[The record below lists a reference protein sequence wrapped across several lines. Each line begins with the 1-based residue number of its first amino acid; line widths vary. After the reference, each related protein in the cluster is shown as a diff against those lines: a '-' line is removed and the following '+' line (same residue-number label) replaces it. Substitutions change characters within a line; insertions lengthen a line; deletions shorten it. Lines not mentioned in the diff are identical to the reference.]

1 VTANDWATVAS
12 LATALGTLVL
22 AVATFSSVRSGNRT
36 ARAAEQSLQ
45 EGLRPLLLSSHMEDQ
60 PLKISFLDRRWMRI
74 PGGCAVTGVGGG
86 DGTAGSGDDVLYL
99 AMSLRNAGRGIAV
112 LHGWVFY
119 PERLRSVAEHPAP
132 EEFRTLTRDL
142 YIPPGEP
149 GFWQGTFRDPADP
162 EYDPARKVI
171 ESRQPWTVDLL
182 YGDHEGGQRVISRY
196 SMLPRINPAKEEEK
210 EKEKDPAWIVAVSR
224 HWNIDRADPR

>member
-36 ARAAEQSLQ
+36 AKAAERSLQ
-45 EGLRPLLLSSHMEDQ
+45 EGLRPVLVSSHLED
-60 PLKISFLDRRWMRI
+60 PTLKISYLDRRWMRI
-74 PGGCAVTGVGGG
+74 PGASAVAGVGGG
-86 DGTAGSGDDVLYL
+86 DGTAGPEDEVLYL
-99 AMSLRNAGRGIAV
+99 AMSLRNVGRGIAV

-119 PERLRSVAEHPAP
+119 PERLTTVTGHPQP
-132 EEFRTLTRDL
+132 DEFRTLTRDM
-142 YIPPGEP
+142 YIPPGDT
-149 GFWQGTFRDPADP
+149 GFWQGTFRDPAAL

-171 ESRQPWTVDLL
+171 ESRQAWTLDLL
-182 YGDHEGGQRVISRY
+182 YGDHEGGQRVISRF
-196 SMLPRINPAKEEEK
+196 SMLQRTSSQDVEEAER
-210 EKEKDPAWIVAVSR
+210 DGTWIVNVSR